1 MPVSS
6 LRFAKPYRCVRCE
19 PVIVEECEIVSSI
32 LKALKKLEDENPPK
46 GRSVIWS
53 SGSASRR
60 TIRRWDITS
69 GWSAV
74 LLWGL
79 LAVVALI
86 SAGGIILY
94 LLSPSDR
101 NVVPTASV
109 GRPVAK
115 PIQESPPSET
125 MAKPPPP
132 LPTPPPKEASPPTAP
147 LPEKAVPVPKV
158 VPPPAVKKIPSAP
171 RKEKPPARA
180 VEAEPDRSTT
190 ADLPILTTD
199 LKLQA
204 ISWASAPG
212 DRLAVINGNIMREGT
227 SLEGYSI
234 VQIDRDEV
242 VVRKGSEQWKLVFNL
257 R

>member
-1 MPVSS
+1 M
-6 LRFAKPYRCVRCE
+6 
-19 PVIVEECEIVSSI
+19 SSI

-46 GRSVIWS
+46 GRSVVWS
-53 SGSASRR
+53 SGTAPRG

-79 LAVVALI
+79 LMAVALI
-86 SAGGIILY
+86 SVGGIVLY

-101 NVVPTASV
+101 NAVPTASV
-109 GRPVAK
+109 GQPVAK
-115 PIQESPPSET
+115 PILESLPPET
-125 MAKPPPP
+125 VAKLPPQPPPV
-132 LPTPPPKEASPPTAP
+132 PTPKEASPPTAP
-147 LPEKAVPVPKV
+147 PMEKAAPMPKV
-158 VPPPAVKKIPSAP
+158 VPPPAVKKVPSAP
-171 RKEKPPARA
+171 RKKKPPVRA
-180 VEAEPDRSTT
+180 VEAEPDRAAT
-190 ADLPILTTD
+190 ADLPVLTTD

-212 DRLAVINGNIMREGT
+212 DRLAVINGNIMREGA

-242 VVRKGSEQWKLVFNL
+242 VVRKGSEQWKLVFKL

>member
-1 MPVSS
+1 VG
-6 LRFAKPYRCVRCE
+6 CQ
-19 PVIVEECEIVSSI
+19 PVIIEECEIVSSI

-46 GRSVIWS
+46 GRSMVWT
-53 SGSASRR
+53 SGPAPGRA
-60 TIRRWDITS
+60 IRRWDITS

-79 LAVVALI
+79 LAVAVLI
-86 SAGGIILY
+86 SVGGIFLY
-94 LLSPSDR
+94 LLSPSNR
-101 NVVPTASV
+101 SAVPAASV
-109 GRPVAK
+109 RQPVAK
-115 PIQESPPSET
+115 PILETLPPET
-125 MAKPPPP
+125 VAKLPQPQPPVS
-132 LPTPPPKEASPPTAP
+132 TPKEASPPTAAP
-147 LPEKAVPVPKV
+147 VAKAAPMPKA
-158 VPPPAVKKIPSAP
+158 VPPPAVKKVPSAP
-171 RKEKPPARA
+171 RKEKSPVRA
-180 VEAEPDRSTT
+180 VDAEPDRAAT
-190 ADLPILTTD
+190 ADLPVLTTD

-212 DRLAVINGNIMREGT
+212 DRLAVINGNIMREGA

>member
-1 MPVSS
+1 M
-6 LRFAKPYRCVRCE
+6 
-19 PVIVEECEIVSSI
+19 SSI

-46 GRSVIWS
+46 SRSVVWS
-53 SGSASRR
+53 SGPAPRR

-79 LAVVALI
+79 LMAVALI
-86 SAGGIILY
+86 SVGGIFLY

-101 NVVPTASV
+101 NAVPTASV

-115 PIQESPPSET
+115 PILESRPPET
-125 MAKPPPP
+125 VAKLPPPV
-132 LPTPPPKEASPPTAP
+132 PTPKEASPSTAP
-147 LPEKAVPVPKV
+147 PVEKAAPMPKA
-158 VPPPAVKKIPSAP
+158 VPPPAVKKVPSAP
-171 RKEKPPARA
+171 RKEKSPVRA
-180 VEAEPDRSTT
+180 VEAEPDRAAT
-190 ADLPILTTD
+190 ADFPVLTTD

-212 DRLAVINGNIMREGT
+212 DRLAVINGNIMREGA

>member
-1 MPVSS
+1 M
-6 LRFAKPYRCVRCE
+6 
-19 PVIVEECEIVSSI
+19 SSI

-46 GRSVIWS
+46 GRSVVWP
-53 SGSASRR
+53 SGSAPRR
-60 TIRRWDITS
+60 AIRRWDITS

-79 LAVVALI
+79 LAVVVLI
-86 SAGGIILY
+86 SVGGIFLY

-101 NVVPTASV
+101 NAVPTASV

-115 PIQESPPSET
+115 PIIESPPET
-125 MAKPPPP
+125 VAKLPQSPPV
-132 LPTPPPKEASPPTAP
+132 PTPKEASPPTAP
-147 LPEKAVPVPKV
+147 PVGKAAPMPKA
-158 VPPPAVKKIPSAP
+158 VPPPAVKKVPSAP
-171 RKEKPPARA
+171 RKEKSPVRA
-180 VEAEPDRSTT
+180 VEAEPDRAAI
-190 ADLPILTTD
+190 ADLPVLTTD

-212 DRLAVINGNIMREGT
+212 GRLAVINGNIMREGA
-227 SLEGYSI
+227 SLEGYTI